1 MADESETTTPQ
12 IDVNPSQS
20 SKDPAL
26 IPTSPYYLH
35 PAENP
40 AAVLVSPP
48 MNGNNY
54 DAWSKKM
61 RRALLTKNK
70 IKFINGKIVAPLE
83 DDALFEAW
91 ERCNGTVVSWI
102 ASSLSPEIA
111 QSIEHVDSAFDLWNE
126 LKNRFSKGDHF
137 RMSDLLQE
145 IHSMKQGEKTVNSFY
160 TDLKV
165 LWEDLE
171 VLRPM
176 PNCTCGATDC
186 IRKQR
191 ETEYVICFL
200 KGLGDQFNTV
210 RTQILMMEPLPSISK
225 VFSSVLQQERQIGG
239 SLLGATPKI
248 LMAHTN
254 GPSTTNQGRGGF
266 QQSRGRGRH
275 SYQGRGF
282 NKGKVCTF
290 CGKENHIVDDCYFKH
305 GFPPGFKFK
314 DKGPNVNNAAVESS
328 VTEPELDTAS
338 PMAESDFKITPDM
351 YKQLLA
357 LLDKGNTSGIGTSQ
371 VHHIQSSSSSPH
383 MTQEVTGNR
392 LTFPWIIDTGATHHI
407 CCSLDIFH
415 THFHIKPLEVK
426 LPDGSY
432 VSTQTSGTIMFSDS
446 FILHDVLY
454 IPQFS
459 VNLLSAYKLS
469 NSLKCKLIFDH
480 NSCVIQEI
488 PSLKMIGRA
497 RVKHNL
503 YVLDQIST
511 HIVAFTKNCDSF
523 SSVFCNH
530 TISND
535 FDLWHHRLGHPS
547 HNVVQHLIT
556 QFPFVQSL
564 SNKICDCCHFAKQHK
579 LPFPRSYTKS
589 IAAFDLIH
597 MDIWG
602 PLAIPSVHG
611 HHYFLT
617 VVDDFTRHTWLFL
630 MKNKHE
636 TRTLVKNFVR
646 LVHTQFS
653 CKIKMIRSDN
663 GSEFLMDPF
672 YNEHGIVH
680 QRSCVETPEQNAV
693 VERKHRHIMNVI
705 RALMFQGN
713 LPKSFWCYAA
723 THAVFLINRLPSK
736 VINNKSPF
744 ETLHSQ
750 LLLL

>member
-40 AAVLVSPP
+40 VVVLVSPP

>member
-371 VHHIQSSSSSPH
+371 VHHIQSSSSPH

>member
-663 GSEFLMDPF
+663 GPEFLMDPF
-672 YNEHGIVH
+672 
-680 QRSCVETPEQNAV
+680 
-693 VERKHRHIMNVI
+693 
-705 RALMFQGN
+705 
-713 LPKSFWCYAA
+713 
-723 THAVFLINRLPSK
+723 
-736 VINNKSPF
+736 
-744 ETLHSQ
+744 
-750 LLLL
+750 